1 LIPRGARLDRD
12 RWWAPAGSVA
22 KARSSRM
29 VTARTTRAVTGARR
43 FSAQTRPSWQ
53 TQEPVPASNTPAP
66 LLALYQVVSAKL
78 VPRQRTGE
86 CNSTSTPGGRSPP
99 GWTRSYSSPTSPGRR
114 LPARTPVPASSHDDG
129 CTTTPAASV
138 GLQSYS
144 APSSRLSGSFRGGRR
159 QSVVTSRGRSSRPG
173 RR

>member
-78 VPRQRTGE
+78 VPRAAH
-86 CNSTSTPGGRSPP
+86 
-99 GWTRSYSSPTSPGRR
+99 RR
-114 LPARTPVPASSHDDG
+114 VQQHLDPRRPEPARLDPVVLVPHQSG
-129 CTTTPAASV
+129 QAAA
-138 GLQSYS
+138 G
-144 APSSRLSGSFRGGRR
+144 PH
-159 QSVVTSRGRSSRPG
+159 PG
-173 RR
+173 PGQQP